1 LGTSVLASVV
11 VGDVTWSLYK
21 GVGTK
26 QDYLYFEKRVSEVQ
40 SFAGRTKDVGV
51 QEAHDELSGEKRR
64 LFSELMSSLLHL
76 YRNFASYMVKTLQQV
91 DVSTIYLGYPF
102 NIASDEDNEFTPNS
116 CSCRRPMQ
124 VVESKTQ
131 EYSVRAFEVVDY
143 KASRYR
149 DFNGA
154 KANRR
159 SIGASNY
166 PFAHILRST

>member
-1 LGTSVLASVV
+1 VSVV
-11 VGDVTWSLYK
+11 VGDVTCLLYK

-143 KASRYR
+143 KASRCR
-149 DFNGA
+149 DFHGA
-154 KANRR
+154 RANRG
-159 SIGASNY
+159 SIGSINY
-166 PFAHILRST
+166 HLAHILRST